1 MVKYDVCK
9 SNKYTYYGTEGVCDP
24 VEFVTRIFLFVGNNF
39 SIVSAI
45 KKIVLKNYSA
55 IKKYHLDVLTVS
67 ATLRLTSTVDVHFG
81 EANRVCLS

>member
-24 VEFVTRIFLFVGNNF
+24 VEFVTRIFHFVGNNF

-45 KKIVLKNYSA
+45 KNIILKNYSA
-55 IKKYHLDVLTVS
+55 IKKYT
-67 ATLRLTSTVDVHFG
+67 TLMF
-81 EANRVCLS
+81 